1 MKKLAILFLI
11 ICIQNSLFSQTT
23 ENAYPFSV
31 EITGKGKPII
41 LIPGLSCSGTV
52 WKQTTDALQSKY
64 ECHTLTLAGFD
75 HQKPIDLKNGFIPTI
90 QKAIIAYINNEL
102 SEKPIIIGHSL
113 GGFITMSIACSQSEI
128 LSQIIIVDAY
138 PFTPAA
144 FNPNAT
150 KENTLPQAK
159 QMKET
164 ILGTPDSLFYEQ
176 EVMKLK
182 TMITDDENIQTASA
196 WIMKSDRAT
205 VSQIIFELMTTD
217 LRDEVENIKIPI
229 LVLGSWYG
237 LKDYGVTKDFVNNN
251 YKTQFSEA
259 NNCEIIIADTAKH
272 FIMWD
277 EPKWFWEKIKSFIS
291 YE

>member
-11 ICIQNSLFSQTT
+11 VCIQTSLFSQTT
-23 ENAYPFSV
+23 EKTYPFSV
-31 EITGKGKPII
+31 EVTGKGKPII
-41 LIPGLSCSGTV
+41 LIPGLSCSGAV

-75 HQKPIDLKNGFIPTI
+75 HQKPIDLIDGFIPTI
-90 QKAIIAYINNEL
+90 QSGIIDYIHNEL

-113 GGFITMSIACSQSEI
+113 GGFITMSMACAQPEM

-150 KENTLPQAK
+150 KENMLPQAT

-164 ILGTPDSLFYEQ
+164 LLALPDSQFYEQ

-182 TMITDDENIQTASA
+182 TMITDAENIQTVST
-196 WIMKSDRAT
+196 WIVKSDRET
-205 VSQIIFELMTTD
+205 ISQSLFELMTTD
-217 LRDEVENIKIPI
+217 LRGEVENIKIPI

-237 LKDYGVTKDFVNNN
+237 LKDYGVTKDFVSNN
-251 YKTQFSEA
+251 YNTQFSTA
-259 NNCEIIIADTAKH
+259 KNCEIIIADSAKH
-272 FIMWD
+272 FIMLD
-277 EPKWFWEKIKSFIS
+277 APQWFSEKIKSFIS